1 MNNLPGSLLR
11 APAFFAKDTLVDAFP
26 EDDRR
31 HLPECNSLSNVVA
44 SCANILQSPAFQAPS
59 SSAEQPPTAKKK
71 KIAKVPRKWIKKDI
85 TTKPTAGRTVPVPDE
100 TLRMFQDTPTKILE
114 LFLDDEVVDLIVV
127 LSNLYASG
135 KGTDLRLTS
144 TEFKCF
150 LGIIFLSGYVAVPR
164 RRMFWEK
171 RSDAHNVL
179 VSEAMRRNR
188 FEAIFSYLQV
198 ADNAN
203 LHSMDKFAKLRP
215 LINILNERCMKY
227 VPDESCFSVDKSMVP
242 YYGRHGCKQYIRGK
256 PIRFGWKFWCG
267 ATRLGYV
274 CWFQPYQGKNP
285 NAKFEEYGVGASVV
299 LEFSE
304 ALTKAHPGQYH
315 FVFDNFF
322 TSVALL
328 DKLSSMGHQA
338 TGTIRN
344 NRVEKAPLESDN
356 VLRKKERGA
365 YDFRSYDKGNIVC
378 KWHDNSVATV
388 ASTAAS
394 VRPLTMVNRHS
405 HVQKKK
411 IQVQQ
416 PNMIKVYNMYMG
428 GVDRVDENIG
438 KYRSSIRG
446 KK

>member
-1 MNNLPGSLLR
+1 
-11 APAFFAKDTLVDAFP
+11 
-26 EDDRR
+26 
-31 HLPECNSLSNVVA
+31 
-44 SCANILQSPAFQAPS
+44 
-59 SSAEQPPTAKKK
+59 
-71 KIAKVPRKWIKKDI
+71 
-85 TTKPTAGRTVPVPDE
+85 
-100 TLRMFQDTPTKILE
+100 
-114 LFLDDEVVDLIVV
+114 
-127 LSNLYASG
+127 
-135 KGTDLRLTS
+135 
-144 TEFKCF
+144 
-150 LGIIFLSGYVAVPR
+150 
-164 RRMFWEK
+164 MFWEK
-171 RSDAHNVL
+171 KSDAHNVL
-179 VSEAMRRNR
+179 VSEAMRHNR

-215 LINILNERCMKY
+215 LINIMNERCMKY

-256 PIRFGWKFWCG
+256 PIRFGWKFWCR

-285 NAKFEEYGVGASVV
+285 NAKFEEYGAGASVV

-304 ALTKAHPGQYH
+304 ALTKAHPGQYY

-338 TGTIRN
+338 TGTVRN

-356 VLRKKERGA
+356 VLRKKKRGA
-365 YDFRSYDKGNIVC
+365 YDFRSDDKGNIVC

-411 IQVQQ
+411 IQDQQ

-428 GVDRVDENIG
+428 GVDRADENIG

-446 KK
+446 KKWYSSPLLFCFEMVLQNAWQLHKEHVEKPLDFLEFRRRVATHYLDTYGQPAELGRKGRPSQKHKLDSLYDGIKHMTIKQEKQTRCAICHKNTTFRCQKCSVALHVKCFSAYHTED